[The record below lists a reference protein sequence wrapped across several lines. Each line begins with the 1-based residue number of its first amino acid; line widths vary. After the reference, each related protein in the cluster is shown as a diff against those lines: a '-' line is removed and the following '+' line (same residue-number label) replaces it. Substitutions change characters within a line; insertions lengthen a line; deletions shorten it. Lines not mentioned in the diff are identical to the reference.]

1 MNLIL
6 VMNNTQQASF
16 SLVIFS
22 IMALLWSACVPPQE
36 EQILTTINID
46 VQDSIFQ
53 RISDWQDLR
62 QVEDLYPMLY
72 HPNPTYRYLAARAFG
87 SMDAPDAVDSLAR
100 LLGDPVEEVRAMA
113 AFAMGQFGDA
123 RALPYLIRGFIQE
136 DTALVHAISQ
146 RAILEAVGKCGDFP
160 TLEQLSSVTTYTP
173 RDTALLEGQAWGIY
187 RMGLRDIVSPI
198 GTKRMLELGCKSQYP
213 ESVQLIAANYLA
225 RVPVT
230 LDSLAAPLLRTAF
243 EQNSNANI
251 RMALA
256 IALGKTRRNEAL
268 TSLIGQ
274 YQKEKDYRVKCNIL
288 RALSN
293 FPYES
298 CRTLITEALRDRN
311 EHVARRAAQYLL
323 ENSTPEDAAQWWRFA
338 KDSLP
343 TPIHLD
349 LYQVA
354 NRHLPAYRAEFR
366 DAVNY
371 ELRQRYLKSSS
382 PYEKAM
388 IIRALGEF
396 AWNYRYIFRE
406 SQTATD
412 PIVRSACIEALQQ
425 IGDRTDFVGF
435 FGLSS
440 RRVTQELAGYF
451 SEAIKT
457 KQPGPV
463 AIAALALRSEKRDY
477 RPFLDSLEVF
487 SRVLSELE
495 LPAMVESYNELGQT
509 IDYLKGTTTFE
520 PIKPKFN
527 HPINWKLLT
536 SLGAQPRL
544 SLLTDKGEVVI
555 ALWPT
560 IAPGSVANLAQLAK
574 DGFLVNKA
582 FHRVVPNFVIQGG
595 SPSGDAYGS
604 LDYSIRSELS
614 PIHYDQEGMLGM
626 ASAGRDTEG
635 TQFFITHSPTLH
647 LDGKYTLFGKVVQ
660 GMDIIHKIQQGDR
673 ILEAKFLTN

>member
-1 MNLIL
+1 
-6 VMNNTQQASF
+6 MNNTQQASF
-16 SLVIFS
+16 SLLSFLFI
-22 IMALLWSACVPPQE
+22 ALFWGACVPPQDE
-36 EQILTTINID
+36 EIITTINID
-46 VQDSIFQ
+46 VQDSLFQ

-100 LLGDPVEEVRAMA
+100 LLGDPIEEVRTIA
-113 AFAMGQFGDA
+113 AFAMGQLGDA
-123 RALPYLIRGFIQE
+123 RALPYLIRGFMQE
-136 DTALVHAISQ
+136 DTALVHAMSQ

-173 RDTALLEGQAWGIY
+173 VDTALLEGQAWGIY
-187 RMGLRDIVSPI
+187 RMGLRDIVSPL
-198 GTKRMLELGCKSQYP
+198 GTKRMLELGCQSQYP

-225 RVPVT
+225 RVPAT
-230 LDSLAAPLLRTAF
+230 FDSLAAPKLRAGF
-243 EQNSNANI
+243 EQSNSADV

-256 IALGKTRRNEAL
+256 IALGKTQRGEAL

-274 YQKEKDYRVKCNIL
+274 YQKERDYRVKCNIL

-354 NRHLPAYRAEFR
+354 NRHLPAYRTEFR
-366 DAVNY
+366 DAINF
-371 ELRQRYLKSSS
+371 ELRQRYINSSS
-382 PYEKAM
+382 AYEKAM
-388 IIRALGEF
+388 VLRALGEF

-412 PIVRSACIEALQQ
+412 PIVQSAATEALQQ
-425 IGDRTDFVGF
+425 IGDRDDFTSF
-435 FGLSS
+435 FGLST
-440 RRVTQELAGYF
+440 RRVTQDLASYF
-451 SEAIKT
+451 MEAIKS
-457 KQPGPV
+457 KRPGPV
-463 AIAALALRSEKRDY
+463 AIASLALRSGKRDY
-477 RPFLDSLEVF
+477 RPYIDSLEVL
-487 SRVLSELE
+487 SRVLNELE

-509 IDYLKGTTTFE
+509 IDYLNGTTTFE
-520 PIKPKFN
+520 PIQPKFN
-527 HPINWKLLT
+527 HPIDWKLLT
-536 SLGAQPRL
+536 SIGAQPRL
-544 SLLTDKGEVVI
+544 SLKTDEGEAVLV
-555 ALWPT
+555 LWPD
-560 IAPGSVANLAQLAK
+560 IAPGSVANLAQLTN
-574 DGFLVNKA
+574 DGFLKNKA

-604 LDYSIRSELS
+604 LDYSIRSEFS
-614 PIHYDQEGMLGM
+614 PIHYDTEGMLGM

-647 LDGKYTLFGKVVQ
+647 LDGKYTLFGKVEQ

-673 ILEAKFLTN
+673 ILEAKFLKE